1 MLQGDWT
8 EWVTRARM
16 ADLHREAERE
26 RLARQAWSHQGGSTP
41 QRGGPIRRHGRMS
54 FQRPHPR
61 GSGAACPSHAQNPIG
76 REATGMTRAFKVR
89 RTRRVPP
96 AELDL
101 RTPSG
106 RAMPY

>member
-1 MLQGDWT
+1 MLQGDWA

-54 FQRPHPR
+54 FSEAASAWLRRRLPEPR
-61 GSGAACPSHAQNPIG
+61 SEPL
-76 REATGMTRAFKVR
+76 REGGNGMTRAFKVR